1 MAFDCFLKLGDIEGE
16 SKDNTYSDW
25 IDVLSWSWGLSQ
37 SGTMGMGGGGGA
49 GKVNVQDLS
58 ITKYLDK
65 SSTNCYLK
73 CCSGKHYPD
82 AKLIVRKAGENP
94 VEYMKITMEEVLISS
109 ISSGGSGG
117 EDRVTENVTMN
128 FAKVKVEYTPQKP
141 DGSPEAVMDI
151 GWDIEG
157 NVVL

>member
-1 MAFDCFLKLGDIEGE
+1 MAFDCFLKLGDIDGE
-16 SKDNTYSDW
+16 AKDDTYRDW

-37 SGTMGMGGGGGA
+37 SGTMSMGGGGGA

-58 ITKYLDK
+58 ITKYVDS

-73 CCSGKHYPD
+73 CCNGKHYD
-82 AKLIVRKAGENP
+82 EAKLIVRKAGEFP
-94 VEYMKITMEEVLISS
+94 VEYMKITMQEVLISS

-128 FAKVKVEYTPQKP
+128 FAKVKVEYTPQAP
-141 DGSPEAVMDI
+141 DGSPEAVMDA

-157 NVVL
+157 NVQL